1 MLNTEQI
8 NKLILINKDATVKD
22 AFEMDEKTFIDLLV
36 DNYNKNIILYSERLK
51 LNHG

>member
-22 AFEMDEKTFIDLLV
+22 AFEMSERTFNILIV
-36 DNYNKNIILYSERLK
+36 ENYNKITNEHYERLK